1 MTASFK
7 VEDGNLM
14 MTAHHPYTML
24 SRENLGIWLL
34 RTKSISFTCSHG
46 RSQPVVRIGRLKSN
60 QLCPVCNRIGA
71 GSVIVSS
78 SGANFLMDRATDGGE
93 VWGKGAG

>member
-14 MTAHHPYTML
+14 MTIHHPDTML
-24 SRENLGIWLL
+24 SRENLGIWLPDNEEHIMHL
-34 RTKSISFTCSHG
+34 FARAFAAGRENRT
-46 RSQPVVRIGRLKSN
+46 LKSN

-78 SGANFLMDRATDGGE
+78 SGANFLMDRATD
-93 VWGKGAG
+93 

>member
-14 MTAHHPYTML
+14 MTIHHPNTML

-34 RTKSISFTCSHG
+34 DNEEHTYNRT
-46 RSQPVVRIGRLKSN
+46 P
-60 QLCPVCNRIGA
+60 
-71 GSVIVSS
+71 
-78 SGANFLMDRATDGGE
+78 
-93 VWGKGAG
+93 